1 MTRNNPTYQERKK
14 KREELHAS
22 RLRDADQSNARYC
35 NDAKALDALTSSA
48 QTTKDTTMPTEA
60 KTTAGAG
67 SGNLSA
73 DKLQIDARSVAELD
87 DEHFPTAIHTQPPLA
102 VEPEEWERETG
113 PTVMPAHTTG
123 PENEA
128 AALPE
133 GLVVPDLDMAGQ
145 FIEALT
151 GNRESIITVQTLSDN
166 DATKIIE
173 ADDKKVDPLAKIMHG
188 TLAELAPKLAKLN
201 RQGAGIFI
209 CVNETN
215 LAGRKAANI
224 VGVRAIW
231 GDFDGA
237 NASELANAAAE
248 SLPPSIEVETSP
260 GNRHLYWLTSNVS
273 VAGFR
278 PLIDPLTA
286 AIGSD
291 TNAKTIERVLRIPGF
306 FHCKGKPVM
315 VRLLSDH
322 RERRYT
328 AEQIVAAFAL
338 DSIPTT
344 DAEPRGVATFDALA
358 YVLSEQKVTD
368 LRAAL
373 KFLDAQTRE
382 TWIAVCAALCRSGE
396 PGFQLFHEWSKTAPK
411 NGKHGYQGEAD
422 CRAKFV
428 EMAPRAKSAPE
439 AIFTMAKD
447 RGWINKPASGH
458 KNALSNQTDHLST
471 EKDGK
476 GGFIQW
482 AENVDM
488 AKVEWFWRH
497 RLARGMFHLLGG
509 SPATGKSTIAFS
521 WAAIISSGGTFPDGA
536 VAPEGKVL
544 IWSGEDSYES
554 TIKPRLAAAGANMSN
569 IGFLSQPRKTVEGQ
583 VVEFDPAVHLPAL
596 IGEIEGMPKGE
607 IVMLIIDP
615 IVSMIASG
623 DNNQTSV
630 VRAALQPLVNML
642 EKLGIIGLGITH
654 FTKGSESKDP
664 KERFNGSSG
673 YIALA
678 RVGFATVK
686 YQKGDG
692 KHLITVAKSNI
703 GPEGGGYG
711 YHIEQTEISDPKV
724 GTIETSKIV
733 WGDILEGDARTLIHE
748 AETVQRDRPANKLEQ
763 AKALLRELLGNG
775 PCPHSD
781 IKQAAVDADIGWRTM
796 LEAKCDIG
804 ARSERIDP
812 HDSRSPYQ
820 WLIRIDDFDEVANS
834 TTK

>member
-1 MTRNNPTYQERKK
+1 MSTTSATPLVSEPANESFDDLYISPKQEHNGAGFR
-14 KREELHAS
+14 
-22 RLRDADQSNARYC
+22 DQSAEVAPAYHPKG
-35 NDAKALDALTSSA
+35 KAT
-48 QTTKDTTMPTEA
+48 
-60 KTTAGAG
+60 
-67 SGNLSA
+67 
-73 DKLQIDARSVAELD
+73 
-87 DEHFPTAIHTQPPLA
+87 
-102 VEPEEWERETG
+102 
-113 PTVMPAHTTG
+113 
-123 PENEA
+123 A

-133 GLVVPDLDMAGQ
+133 GLAPDLGMAGQ
-145 FIEALT
+145 FIKALT
-151 GNRESIITVQTLSDN
+151 GSPDSVITVQTFSDN
-166 DATKIIE
+166 DSTKI
-173 ADDKKVDPLAKIMHG
+173 DDGKKKRDPLAKIMHG
-188 TLAELAPKLAKLN
+188 TLAELAPKLTELN
-201 RQGAGIFI
+201 GKGAGIFI

-215 LAGRKAANI
+215 LKGRTAENI
-224 VGVRAIW
+224 VGVRAVW

-237 NASELANAAAE
+237 NASKLALTAAA
-248 SLPPSIEVETSP
+248 SLPPSIEVESSP
-260 GNRHLYWLTSNVS
+260 GKRHNYWLTNGLTTD
-273 VAGFR
+273 GFR
-278 PLIDPLTA
+278 PLIDRLTVG
-286 AIGSD
+286 IGSD
-291 TNAKTIERVLRIPGF
+291 PGARTIERVLRIPGF
-306 FHCKGKPVM
+306 WHRKGNPVQ
-315 VRLLSDH
+315 VKLISAH
-322 RERRYT
+322 PERRYT
-328 AEQIVAAFAL
+328 GEQIIIAFGLDTLPADYAKPQERAAFDPL
-338 DSIPTT
+338 P
-344 DAEPRGVATFDALA
+344 
-358 YVLSEQKVTD
+358 YVLSKQKIAD

-373 KFLDAQTRE
+373 QHLDAKDRG
-382 TWIAVCAALCRSGE
+382 TWFAVCAALCRSGE
-396 PGFQLFHEWSKTAPK
+396 AGFELFHEWSKTAAT

-422 CRAKFV
+422 CRAKFN
-428 EMAPRAKSAPE
+428 ETAPTAKSAPE

-458 KNALSNQTDHLST
+458 KNALSNQTDELST
-471 EKDGK
+471 EQGGK
-476 GGFIQW
+476 SGFIQW

-521 WAAIISSGGTFPDGA
+521 WAAIISSGGTFPDGT
-536 VAPEGKVL
+536 VAPKGKVL

-554 TIKPRLAAAGANMSN
+554 TIKPRLAAAGADMSN
-569 IGFLSQPRKTVEGQ
+569 IGFLSQPRNTKEGQ
-583 VVEFDPAVHLPAL
+583 RIDFNPAEHLAAL

-686 YQKGDG
+686 DQNEDG

-711 YHIEQTEISDPKV
+711 YHIEQAEVTDPKV

-763 AKALLRELLGNG
+763 AKVLLRELLANG
-775 PCPHSD
+775 PCPVVD
-781 IKQAAVDADIGWRTM
+781 IEQAAKDAGISWRTM
-796 LEAKCDIG
+796 KDAKHPVG
-804 ARSERIDP
+804 AIHTRIDP
-812 HDSRSPYQ
+812 HDNRSKYQ
-820 WLIRIDDFDEVANS
+820 WLIRIDDFDEEANATS
-834 TTK
+834 E